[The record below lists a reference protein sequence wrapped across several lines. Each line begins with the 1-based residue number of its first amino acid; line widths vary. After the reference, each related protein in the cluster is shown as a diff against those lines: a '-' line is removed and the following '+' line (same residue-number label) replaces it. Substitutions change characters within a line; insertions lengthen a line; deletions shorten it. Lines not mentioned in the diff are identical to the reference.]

1 MVKSLRKET
10 CFPLWLK
17 KKKKRL
23 VLRTPEI
30 RARFSMLS
38 SVSQR
43 KFEKVEKIEGKLLYV
58 GF

>member
-1 MVKSLRKET
+1 MLSPLVK
-10 CFPLWLK
+10 K